1 MPQKE
6 KGHQNGDP
14 ILNDVLADNWEF
26 NAEPSPRRANSA
38 ASRFG
43 RCAPPNPQTNRA
55 ALAGRPVR
63 KEIFNSNENNKAAE
77 IDQAETEIHALLKV
91 RASRL
96 VRLYAVNAAMAETLA
111 PLVFLEA
118 LR

>member
-1 MPQKE
+1 MAQKE
-6 KGHQNGDP
+6 KGRQNGDP
-14 ILNDVLADNWEF
+14 IPNVVLADSSEF
-26 NAEPSPRRANSA
+26 NAEPSLTIQRGAMHH
-38 ASRFG
+38 
-43 RCAPPNPQTNRA
+43 PQTNRA

-63 KEIFNSNENNKAAE
+63 KEIFNSDENNKAAE
-77 IDQAETEIHALLKV
+77 TDQAETEIHASSLLKV